1 MISEIVID
9 SLKKNLSDQGVK
21 PILIEKLVEYLIK
34 LSSAENQQLDHNS
47 MQAII
52 DLIDSDN

>member
-21 PILIEKLVEYLIK
+21 PILIEKLIEYLTK
-34 LSSAENQQLDHNS
+34 LSSADNQQLDHSS
-47 MQAII
+47 MQAIS

>member
-21 PILIEKLVEYLIK
+21 PILIEKLIEYLTK
-34 LSSAENQQLDHNS
+34 LSSADNQQLDHSS